1 MDRREFLKKCVSY
14 GTAALGATLLRP
26 VEEVLAAPLD
36 SVPDLVAVMG
46 ARPADLFDA
55 GIAAL
60 GGMRALVKSGQ
71 TVAIK
76 PNISWSAPPERGA
89 TTNPELIR
97 RIVEHCREAGAK
109 RVYVFDNTISSWQ
122 ACYRETGAEAAAKA
136 AGAQMAPA
144 HSTGYYQKAVIPG
157 AKVLREALVHELV
170 LEADVLINVPILKHH
185 SSTRMTAALKNLM
198 GVVWDRQF
206 YHYSGLSQCIAEFP
220 LLRKPTLNVIDAY
233 MVMTSGGPQGSS
245 YRAALELRKMQIL
258 SPDIVAADAAA
269 SRVLG
274 HAPEDIQ
281 YIPFAFDLHLGRKNL
296 STLKIQRITL

>member
-1 MDRREFLKKCVSY
+1 MDRREFLKKCVAY
-14 GTAALGATLLRP
+14 GTAAVGATLLRP
-26 VEEVLAAPLD
+26 VERILAAPLD
-36 SVPDLVAVMG
+36 TAPDLVAVMG
-46 ARPADLFDA
+46 GRPAELFDA

-60 GGMRALVKSGQ
+60 GGMRAFVKSGQ

-122 ACYRETGAEAAAKA
+122 TCYRETGAEAAAKA

-144 HSTGYYQKAVIPG
+144 HSTGYY
-157 AKVLREALVHELV
+157 H
-170 LEADVLINVPILKHH
+170 
-185 SSTRMTAALKNLM
+185 
-198 GVVWDRQF
+198 
-206 YHYSGLSQCIAEFP
+206 
-220 LLRKPTLNVIDAY
+220 AY
-233 MVMTSGGPQGSS
+233 TVMTSGGPQGSS

-258 SPDIVAADAAA
+258 SADIVAANAAA

-281 YIPFAFDLHLGRKNL
+281 YIPLASDLRLGRKDL